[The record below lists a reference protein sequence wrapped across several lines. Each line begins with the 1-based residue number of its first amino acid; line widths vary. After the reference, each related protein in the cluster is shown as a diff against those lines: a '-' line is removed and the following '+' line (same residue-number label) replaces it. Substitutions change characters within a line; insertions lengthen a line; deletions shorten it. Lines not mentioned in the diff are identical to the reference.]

1 MNKEQLRLELGKTLH
16 QTSEQLR
23 TQKSEK
29 ACQNLISTSQFQDA
43 SMVMIYLP
51 LPHEADTS
59 QAIFYAWDQNK
70 VVVVPKVS
78 WQQKEMIPV
87 RINNLN
93 GGLSPEVSG
102 LRNPTDGEP
111 VQFEDIDLIVA
122 PGLGFDKAGNR
133 LGRGGGYYD
142 RFLANDDLNAQVCGF
157 GFAEQIVDILPVTET
172 DVPMDF
178 MVTDENV
185 IYFNNSGQGV

>member
-43 SMVMIYLP
+43 SMVMIYLS

-59 QAIFYAWDQNK
+59 HAIFYAWNQNK
-70 VVVVPKVS
+70 VIVVPKVS
-78 WQQKEMIPV
+78 WQRKEMIPV

-93 GGLSPEVSG
+93 GGLSPGVSG
-102 LRNPTDGEP
+102 LRNPTDGKL

-142 RFLANDDLNAQVCGF
+142 RFLANDELDAQVCGF
-157 GFAEQIVDILPVTET
+157 GFAEQIVDTLPVTET

>member
-23 TQKSEK
+23 AQKSEK

-43 SMVMIYLP
+43 SMVMIYLS

-70 VVVVPKVS
+70 VIVVPKVS
-78 WQQKEMIPV
+78 WQQKEMMPV

-93 GGLSPEVSG
+93 GDLSPEVSG

-122 PGLGFDKAGNR
+122 PGLGFDKTGNR

-157 GFAEQIVDILPVTET
+157 GFAEQIVDTLPVTET

-185 IYFNNSGQGV
+185 IYFNNSEQGV

>member
-29 ACQNLISTSQFQDA
+29 ACQNLISTPQFQDA
-43 SMVMIYLP
+43 SIVMIYLS

-59 QAIFYAWDQNK
+59 QAIICAWKQDK
-70 VVVVPKVS
+70 IVVVPKVS
-78 WQQKEMIPV
+78 WQQKAMIPV

-93 GGLSPEVSG
+93 GGLSPGVSG

-111 VQFEDIDLIVA
+111 VQFEEIDLIVA

-142 RFLANDDLNAQVCGF
+142 RFLANNKLDAQICGF
-157 GFAEQIVDILPVTET
+157 GFAEQIVDTLPVTET

-185 IYFNNSGQGV
+185 IYFNNSVQGV